1 MEVVHMKYLF
11 FVLIL
16 IFLFSAPMACAQ
28 DQFLLQNEMEL
39 ERLAFLINSEIRGSS
54 NTFVSGDHFIA
65 VYMRSLQSVQTRTN
79 IFARK
84 IFQTF
89 IPFEET
95 HPEEVNFNFSPST
108 PGLTLKY

>member
-1 MEVVHMKYLF
+1 MKYLF
-11 FVLIL
+11 FVLML
-16 IFLFSAPMACAQ
+16 IFLFAAPMAYGQ

-39 ERLAFLINSEIRGSS
+39 DRLAFLINSEIRGSG
-54 NTFVSGDHFIA
+54 NNVLSGDHFVA

-79 IFARK
+79 LFARK

-89 IPFEET
+89 IPFEEA
-95 HPEEVNFNFSPST
+95 HPEEVNVNFSPST